1 MMRNLST
8 TLVYILLIIAA
19 FIWGL
24 IIMFLVQSAW
34 LKNVQSKLTST
45 PFVGFPTST
54 TPISNFS
61 IPTAPNPVSVG
72 KEVIFNTLGITV
84 TSVIRPADKIVANA
98 DKTNLPPEPGKD
110 YLMVYI
116 KVRCVSKSEPCRV
129 TEFDF
134 GVHSKAGHDY
144 PAELSGNF
152 TNIKGLFEGGDIKP
166 GQSLSGPI
174 FFMIDKGD
182 HDLKLIYPRLYN
194 FGESAEFLLGQ

>member
-1 MMRNLST
+1 MRKLSI
-8 TLVYILLIIAA
+8 TLIYILLVIAA
-19 FIWGL
+19 LVWGF
-24 IIMFLVQSAW
+24 IIMFLVQGAW
-34 LKNVQSKLTST
+34 LKNVQAKLNPTS
-45 PFVGFPTST
+45 FIGLPTST

-72 KEVIFNTLGITV
+72 KEVLINHLGITV
-84 TSVIRPADKIVANA
+84 TSVVRPADKFVANA
-98 DKTNLPPEPGKD
+98 DKTNLPPEKGKD

-116 KVRCVSKSEPCRV
+116 KVRCVSKSETCRV

-152 TNIKGLFEGGDIKP
+152 TNIKGLFEGGDIKS
-166 GQSLSGPI
+166 GQSLAGPI

-182 HDLKLIYPRLYN
+182 RGLTLIYPRLYN
-194 FGESAEFLLGQ
+194 FGSSAEFLLGQ